1 MTDQPCRNRRN
12 RQRSPAPW
20 NEGLLLLPIGEAASF
35 VLRQRIPPASPRLDQ
50 AKPPPDHFKPPSLF
64 ARQDSSDM
72 PSVDV
77 STTIPKIARTEK
89 TAFTRSIA
97 SPSIAETS
105 TSTPSTLST
114 NWAKMRRAGIRAI
127 QKRFVGHPRFP
138 VYSKHANHLSN
149 KALKTALAT
158 REATAAATAS
168 FQAAKSSFGSL
179 SASVRLSLKIA
190 HVLENEVHLRVARI
204 DGPRIALH
212 GFMIGRDLLFKRL
225 YPVLVQNMFRTF
237 AHNPPFPRGS
247 AASESHSRQA

>member
-1 MTDQPCRNRRN
+1 M
-12 RQRSPAPW
+12 
-20 NEGLLLLPIGEAASF
+20 PIGKRHHLFCVSGFPPLPHASIKQSP
-35 VLRQRIPPASPRLDQ
+35 LRIISSPLPFSLGRTRPICPQSTYPPRFRKLRDGENGVHKVYRVALHR
-50 AKPPPDHFKPPSLF
+50 
-64 ARQDSSDM
+64 R
-72 PSVDV
+72 
-77 STTIPKIARTEK
+77 
-89 TAFTRSIA
+89 
-97 SPSIAETS
+97 TS